1 MKDILAHGAN
11 DPPLKSDFTTNK
23 NAFQHKYKI
32 DKMSID
38 FISEKQDNFRN
49 PHSNLSE
56 E

>member
-1 MKDILAHGAN
+1 MRDILAHGAN
-11 DPPLKSDFTTNK
+11 DPPLKSDFTANK
-23 NAFQHKYKI
+23 NAFQYKYKI

-49 PHSNLSE
+49 PNSNLSE